1 MYGTARGGENS
12 CTCIGAAVRGSNAKV
27 ISPVTCRS
35 SVKYL
40 MNPRPR
46 WRRFY
51 RRYPRGSASPPSV
64 LFFFFLSRHFPYPAT
79 SPIPDLRLKAVRLR
93 GYQAGRRGARESKGG
108 RGIRKERVL
117 ERWRAQKARKSQSRE
132 DERKACCRVLS
143 LSSLPKFSGEWNGE
157 RSGFC
162 SIFVLT
168 TRAELNR
175 NWPAAT
181 ANEKCQIDR
190 DQNAARHSFVHVTF
204 N

>member
-1 MYGTARGGENS
+1 
-12 CTCIGAAVRGSNAKV
+12 
-27 ISPVTCRS
+27 
-35 SVKYL
+35 

-64 LFFFFLSRHFPYPAT
+64 LFFFSFATFPLSSHVARSRPSIKSRSAARI
-79 SPIPDLRLKAVRLR
+79 SSGQERCEGIE
-93 GYQAGRRGARESKGG
+93 RRTRDK
-108 RGIRKERVL
+108 KERVL

-143 LSSLPKFSGEWNGE
+143 LLSLPKFSGEWNGE

-168 TRAELNR
+168 TRAEVNR